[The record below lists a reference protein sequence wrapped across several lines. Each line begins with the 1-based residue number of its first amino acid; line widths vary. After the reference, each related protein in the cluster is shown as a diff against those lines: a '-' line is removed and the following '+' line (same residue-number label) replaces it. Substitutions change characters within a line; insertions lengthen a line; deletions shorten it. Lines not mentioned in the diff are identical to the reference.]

1 MDDYRLHTPEQ
12 VAISYTT
19 AGLGYRFAAL
29 LIDTTIQIIILFLLI
44 TSVATSSIMFGGY
57 GSEPHIALFIVVF
70 ALIFQGYFLILE
82 LLLKGKTP
90 GKALMKIRVVRID
103 GRPADVSGIIL
114 RNIVRLVDFLP
125 TMYAIGVISM
135 FINKDSRRLG
145 DLVAGTI
152 VIVERKQDSLNA
164 ILAEQDTVVN
174 TALSNQEYAVIRD
187 FFARQK
193 NLSAEA
199 RSRLAAAI
207 ATPLYDKCNATDE
220 ERAYPEKFLYRLLH
234 RTY

>member
-12 VAISYTT
+12 VDITYTI
-19 AGLGYRFAAL
+19 AGLGHRFIAL
-29 LIDTTIQIIILFLLI
+29 VIDTLIQILIIILLTYPLGYAAAFLESTVGDL
-44 TSVATSSIMFGGY
+44 GY
-57 GSEPHIALFIVVF
+57 ALFIVAF
-70 ALIFQGYFLILE
+70 ALVYQGYFLIAE
-82 LLLKGKTP
+82 LMLKGKTP
-90 GKALMKIRVVRID
+90 GKAVMKIRVVRID

-145 DLVAGTI
+145 DLAAGTI
-152 VIVERKQDSLNA
+152 VIVERKQDSLNT
-164 ILAEQDTVVN
+164 ILAEQDRIVN

-187 FFARQK
+187 YFARRK
-193 NLSAEA
+193 NLTAAA

-207 ATPLYDKCNATDE
+207 ATPLYDKWDATEE
-220 ERAYPEKFLYRLLH
+220 ERANPEKFLYRLLH
-234 RTY
+234 KTH

>member
-12 VAISYTT
+12 VDITYTT
-19 AGLGYRFAAL
+19 AGLGYRFTAL
-29 LIDTTIQIIILFLLI
+29 LIDTIIQSIILFLLI
-44 TSVATSSIMFGGY
+44 ASMETSFLLFGG
-57 GSEPHIALFIVVF
+57 SSSDLSIALFIVIF
-70 ALIFQGYFLILE
+70 AVVYHGYFFIFE

-90 GKALMKIRVVRID
+90 GKALMKIQVVRID
-103 GRPADVSGIIL
+103 GRAADVSGIIL

-125 TMYAIGVISM
+125 AFYAIGVISM
-135 FINKDSRRLG
+135 FVNKDSRRLG

-152 VIVERKQDSLNA
+152 VIVERKQNTLNM

-187 FFARQK
+187 FFARQG
-193 NLSAEA
+193 NLTAEA

-207 ATPLYDKCNATDE
+207 AAPLYDKWNATDE
-220 ERAYPEKFLYRLLH
+220 ERANPEKFLRRLLH
-234 RTY
+234 